1 MPLDL
6 KLTLL
11 SFVLVFTN
19 PVNALDN
26 LSIEINNI
34 INPSWQIDNARLTL
48 DDLQKSP
55 QQLGLTIDKLTLPK
69 PFSDLQIVN
78 VKCHQFSWQD
88 NQIDCTHGKAAI
100 KSKQF
105 NSPRFSFSFSLT
117 EQKSWFSIKNLKLA
131 KGSISLIAKEKGQD
145 WAVSITTKN
154 LSLKT
159 LSRYF
164 PKAKVDVDKGRVNA
178 NINITGTSDHV
189 SRYLI
194 KALFK
199 QMTLQANQGKLAT
212 DSVNLQWNLQAK
224 FKQGQWQWENTA
236 HLKQGELYL
245 EPVYLSIKEKALTLN
260 TKGNKSAKG
269 QLQLKNI
276 HFIHPDVIDLTA
288 NGLIR
293 DLSEFKIEKANISA
307 EIKHLNDFSK
317 QYISPFIEQ
326 TAFEGFNLAGQINLQ
341 ANISKFNLID
351 FSIGLGQLNITDDN
365 NRFGIKTA
373 TGNINW
379 SNNALFAK
387 ASTINWEQIK
397 IRAIP
402 INASSLNFLFK
413 NKQITLLEQASI
425 PLLDGYFLIK
435 DFKWQKTDEDEPKVY
450 LEGAVQQ
457 LSLEKL
463 SYALDWTPL
472 TGYISGIIPG
482 VNYENKTLTL
492 QGQLLASL
500 FGGQVKINN
509 LTSSGLFTDFSKFS
523 MDMQIDNLDLYQ
535 LTQKFKM
542 GVMEGKV
549 SGFVNNLYLENWQPN
564 SFYAWLGT
572 PKNDDSRHR
581 ISQKAVEN
589 IASIG
594 GGGAADIISKGFLR
608 FFDTFNYDRLGF
620 GCYLH
625 NGVCQLMGIEAAEQ
639 GYYLVKGGGIPR
651 IDIMGYNTEV
661 DWNVL
666 MERLSRISDTD
677 EVLIE

>member
-1 MPLDL
+1 MLLNL
-6 KLTLL
+6 KLALL
-11 SFVLVFTN
+11 FFVLVFTN
-19 PVNALDN
+19 PANALDN
-26 LSIEINNI
+26 INLEIVQ
-34 INPSWQIDNARLTL
+34 INKQSWQIDNARLSL

-55 QQLGLTIDKLTLPK
+55 QQLALRIDRLTLPK

-88 NQIDCTHGKAAI
+88 NLIDCTKGKATI
-100 KSKQF
+100 KSKQY

-117 EQKSWFSIKNLKLA
+117 EQKSWFSIKDLKLA
-131 KGSISLIAKEKGQD
+131 KGNISVIAKEKG
-145 WAVSITTKN
+145 AVWTLSITTKN

-159 LSRYF
+159 LSTYF

-178 NINITGTSDHV
+178 DINITGTSHHV

-194 KALFK
+194 KMVVK

-224 FKQGQWQWENTA
+224 FRKGQWQWENTA
-236 HLKQGELYL
+236 HLKQGELYI

-260 TKGNKSAKG
+260 TKGNKSAKDP
-269 QLQLKNI
+269 LQLKYM
-276 HFIHPDVIDLTA
+276 HFIHPDVIDLRV
-288 NGLIR
+288 NGLIN
-293 DLSEFKIEKANISA
+293 DLSDFKVKQAYISG

-326 TAFEGFNLAGQINLQ
+326 TVFEGFNLEGQINLQ
-341 ANISKFNLID
+341 ANISNFNLID
-351 FSIGLGQLNITDDN
+351 FSVDLDQVNMTDDN
-365 NRFGIKTA
+365 NRFGIKAA
-373 TGNINW
+373 TGHINW
-379 SNNALFAK
+379 SNNPMFTT
-387 ASTINWEQIK
+387 ASNINWQQIK

-402 INASSLNFLFK
+402 INASSLKFLFK

-425 PLLDGYFLIK
+425 PLLDGHFLIK
-435 DFKWQKTDEDEPKVY
+435 DFKWQKMDEDEPKVY

-472 TGYISGIIPG
+472 SGYISGIIPG
-482 VNYENKTLTL
+482 VHYENKTLTL

-542 GVMEGKV
+542 GEMEGKV
-549 SGFVNNLYLENWQPN
+549 SGFVNHLYLENWQPN
-564 SFYAWLGT
+564 SFYAWIGT
-572 PKNDDSRHR
+572 PENDDSRHR

-625 NGVCQLMGIEAAEQ
+625 NGVCQLMGVEAAEQ

-666 MERLSRISDTD
+666 MKRLSRISQTD
-677 EVLIE
+677 DVLIE